1 MGANVMYL
9 KEGTRDH
16 FMGFLARE
24 FPHMVDSYQRLYAGA
39 YAAKDYVKTV
49 RGLIDVLRNK
59 HHVDQRAFRVEDKE
73 EAAPA
78 DAPAPAEQS
87 RFEW

>member
-1 MGANVMYL
+1 
-9 KEGTRDH
+9 
-16 FMGFLARE
+16 MGFLARE

-39 YAAKDYVKTV
+39 YAARDYVETV

-59 HHVDQRAFRVEDKE
+59 HQVNQRAFKVEEKE

-78 DAPAPAEQS
+78 DAPAPAEQG

>member
-1 MGANVMYL
+1 
-9 KEGTRDH
+9 
-16 FMGFLARE
+16 
-24 FPHMVDSYQRLYAGA
+24 MVESYQRLYAGA
-39 YAAKDYVKTV
+39 YAAKDYVETV

-59 HHVDQRAFRVEDKE
+59 HQVNQRAFKVEEKE

-78 DAPAPAEQS
+78 DAPAPAEQG